1 MSAVHALFIG
11 QTRLKED
18 TPLSGSVDDKLIAPT
33 ILLAQRKYILPILG
47 TKLYDKLS
55 ADIKSGISNVTGVYK
70 ILIEDYIQQ
79 PLIYFTFAELL
90 PLLRVRFVNN
100 ATTIMNSEQSTGATY
115 EDLKPIIDKYID
127 MGQFERQRL
136 IDYLCD
142 NTASYPEYSANT
154 GSDLDPTSNN
164 YYPGLNI
171 DTTVVENDLQL
182 KSILQA
188 VGIKTINY
196 D

>member
-1 MSAVHALFIG
+1 MSVLHALFIG

-33 ILLAQRKYILPILG
+33 ILFAQRKYILPILG

-55 ADIKSGISNVTGVYK
+55 TDIKSGISNVTGVYQT
-70 ILIEDYIQQ
+70 LLENYIQQ

-90 PLLRVRFVNN
+90 PILRVRFVNN